1 MVYVCKDSSL
11 ELNRQIFRTKNSSFN
26 KYLTV
31 CKVNLELHLIYKRSK
46 VKYSDREKDKALASY
61 YNGAACADEDL
72 TAMLKDD
79 GYIVRQSSFD
89 SFIIIYLI
97 VL

>member
-1 MVYVCKDSSL
+1 M
-11 ELNRQIFRTKNSSFN
+11 
-26 KYLTV
+26 
-31 CKVNLELHLIYKRSK
+31 
-46 VKYSDREKDKALASY
+46 KYSDREKDKALASY
-61 YNGAACADEDL
+61 YNGASCADEDL

>member
-1 MVYVCKDSSL
+1 M
-11 ELNRQIFRTKNSSFN
+11 
-26 KYLTV
+26 
-31 CKVNLELHLIYKRSK
+31 
-46 VKYSDREKDKALASY
+46 KYSDREKDKALASY

-89 SFIIIYLI
+89 SFII
-97 VL
+97 